1 MNRSRLPLAV
11 LQPKRLLAFGACL
24 GTSLAFAQVAPSSAS
39 SSSGNDDEV
48 VRLSPFEVEST
59 SNRGY
64 ATTSA
69 MTASRIAVPI
79 TEISSSIIVINEKL
93 IEDILPIDMRDS
105 LNLISGVTH
114 GNAGTGSQQQNVIS
128 MRGYTLTG
136 AQRDGVYDGIVGTS
150 GGFDFAL
157 FDRIEV
163 VKGPSGI
170 LYGTH
175 NPGGIVNLVSKKPLY
190 EPKTK
195 ISAQYGS
202 YASYRGEVD
211 ISNFFDSEHK
221 FGYRFSAAYSDTDGP
236 VNFDAEPSGGFR
248 AFNPSIS
255 YTTDSGWKVW
265 AWGAVVRDHTSSL
278 LARAVHAFRTNAA
291 GTTGKPMLEWVRSGP
306 GSNVLYSY
314 TGSESDS
321 YELGLSKSFDLG
333 PVTID
338 MRLLGRDFT
347 NLNDGSRVRGL
358 PATGLTDEFIDASG
372 QRVGGD
378 SRTIDYDVAKA
389 RVASISRSTVR
400 YDESPTSLD
409 GRVYAADF
417 NFGFKTGPA
426 SHNLLA
432 YATYED
438 TEQNVISNSYDIT
451 SPAKL
456 TALGATV
463 VNGVIRVPLWPE
475 RPILVPREY
484 VLANR
489 DVTFIRATVGTNGT
503 TKSYGL
509 VERMSFLDN
518 RAIVVGGIRRTDLDI
533 DTITTANNI
542 PTVANAKDSEDTT
555 SIGFLAKAYK
565 GEKGEV
571 SLYYNN
577 NETFTPVYTTDT
589 RLGPSFGKRYPNRV
603 ASNEE
608 YGVKLDILQSR
619 VILTASIFET
629 SETNFLIRLN
639 DEDGSVTGIP
649 GNGYQV
655 PAGVRTTKG
664 WDMDLNVAP
673 FPGAEFIFSYS
684 DLDPVLESGRYADA
698 VPFTTAAASGRYEF
712 SKGMLKGFSAMWIWT
727 HWGESSLGSRTY
739 WIIDGGD
746 THTAVLGYRW
756 KNFDIRL
763 RVENVFDELS
773 AYPSTFETAVGV
785 TKDRNYRLALSYTF

>member
-1 MNRSRLPLAV
+1 MIRCRLPLV
-11 LQPKRLLAFGACL
+11 ILRPGLLLAS
-24 GTSLAFAQVAPSSAS
+24 GTFLSASLALAQVVTTPTPTG
-39 SSSGNDDEV
+39 SGEDEV

-59 SNRGY
+59 SSRGY

-114 GNAGTGSQQQNVIS
+114 GNAGTGSQSQNVIS

-211 ISNFFDSEHK
+211 ISNFFDSERK
-221 FGYRFSAAYSDTDGP
+221 LGYRFSAAYSDTDGP
-236 VNFDAEPSGGFR
+236 VDFDAEPEGGFR
-248 AFNPSIS
+248 AFNPSLS
-255 YTTDSGWKVW
+255 YTTDSGWKAW
-265 AWGAVVRDHTSSL
+265 AWAAVVRDNTSSL
-278 LARAVHAFRTNAA
+278 LTRATHAFRTNAA
-291 GTTGKPMLEWVRSGP
+291 GTTGKPMLEWVREGP
-306 GSNVLYSY
+306 GSNVIYSY

-321 YELGLSKSFDLG
+321 YELGLSKSFSAG
-333 PVTID
+333 PVMID
-338 MRLLGRDFT
+338 MRLLARDFS
-347 NLNDGSRVRGL
+347 NLNDASRVRGL
-358 PATGLTDEFIDASG
+358 PAPGLTDEFINASG
-372 QRVGGD
+372 GRVGGD
-378 SRTIDYDVAKA
+378 SRTVDYSVAQSQ
-389 RVASISRSTVR
+389 VASIARSVIR
-400 YDESPTSLD
+400 YDENPTTLE

-417 NFGFKTGPA
+417 NFGFKTGPLT
-426 SHNLLA
+426 HNLLA
-432 YATYED
+432 YATQED
-438 TEQNVISNSYDIT
+438 TSQLVVSNSYDIN
-451 SPAKL
+451 SQAKL
-456 TALGATV
+456 VALGATIVNSV
-463 VNGVIRVPLWPE
+463 VRIPLWPQ
-475 RPILVPREY
+475 RPILVPRDY

-489 DVTFIRATVGTNGT
+489 DLTFIRATVGTDGI
-503 TKSYGL
+503 SRSFGA
-509 VERMSFLDN
+509 VERLSFWDN
-518 RAIVVGGIRRTDLDI
+518 RAIIVGGIRRTELDI
-533 DTITTANNI
+533 DTITTANNV
-542 PTVANAKDSEDTT
+542 PVVRNAVDEEDTT
-555 SIGFLAKAYK
+555 SIGLLLKAYK
-565 GEKGEV
+565 GERGEV
-571 SLYYNN
+571 SLFFND

-589 RLGPSFGKRYPNRV
+589 RRGATFGDRYPNRV
-603 ASNEE
+603 AANQE
-608 YGVKLDILQSR
+608 YGIKLDLFESR
-619 VILTASIFET
+619 VILTAALFET
-629 SETNFLIRLN
+629 SETNFLVRLN

-649 GNGYQV
+649 GNGYLV
-655 PAGVRTTKG
+655 PAGVRTTEG
-664 WDMDLNVAP
+664 WDMDLNIAP
-673 FPGAEFIFSYS
+673 FAGAELIFSYS

-698 VPFTTAAASGRYEF
+698 VPFTTAAASARYEF
-712 SKGMLKGFSAMWIWT
+712 SKGALNGFSAMWIFT
-727 HWGESSLGSRTY
+727 HWGESSLGNRTY
-739 WIIDGGD
+739 WIIDGGE

-763 RVENVFDELS
+763 RVENVFDDLS